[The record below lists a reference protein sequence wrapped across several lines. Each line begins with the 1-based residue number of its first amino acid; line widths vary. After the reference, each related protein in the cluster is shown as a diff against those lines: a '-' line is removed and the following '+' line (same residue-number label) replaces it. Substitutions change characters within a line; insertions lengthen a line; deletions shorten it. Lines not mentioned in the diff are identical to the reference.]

1 MTKKKQN
8 NIFNIEFDPIE
19 FDPIEF
25 NVYKD
30 EYNLE
35 AEIEPGYRLYVPWLH
50 REFWEEQDLNQEANQ
65 ENEARTKQGELH
77 LNNGRT
83 TENLHLKLK
92 KDSLNREK
100 EAVRKATI

>member
-8 NIFNIEFDPIE
+8 NIGDFDLCK
-19 FDPIEF
+19 
-25 NVYKD
+25 N

-50 REFWEEQDLNQEANQ
+50 REFWEEQDLNQETNQ
-65 ENEARTKQGELH
+65 ENEARTKQGEMR

-83 TENLHLKLK
+83 TENLQSKP
-92 KDSLNREK
+92 
-100 EAVRKATI
+100 

>member
-1 MTKKKQN
+1 MKKKKQN
-8 NIFNIEFDPIE
+8 NIFNIEFT
-19 FDPIEF
+19 PIEF

-50 REFWEEQDLNQEANQ
+50 REFWEDQDLNQETNQ
-65 ENEARTKQGELH
+65 ENEARTKQGEIR

-83 TENLHLKLK
+83 TENLQSKP
-92 KDSLNREK
+92 
-100 EAVRKATI
+100 

>member
-50 REFWEEQDLNQEANQ
+50 REFWEEQDLNQETNQ
-65 ENEARTKQGELH
+65 ENEARTKQGEFTLEAQKGQ
-77 LNNGRT
+77 LEQR
-83 TENLHLKLK
+83 ER
-92 KDSLNREK
+92 SREK
-100 EAVRKATI
+100 SDNLARRN